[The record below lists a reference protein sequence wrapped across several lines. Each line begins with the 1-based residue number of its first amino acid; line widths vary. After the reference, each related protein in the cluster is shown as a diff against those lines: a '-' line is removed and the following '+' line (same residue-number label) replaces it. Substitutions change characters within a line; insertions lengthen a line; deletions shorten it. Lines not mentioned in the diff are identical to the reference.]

1 MDKDLG
7 IIDAALS
14 PVFIPFSFGAM
25 ILCMH
30 AYEDVS
36 A

>member
-7 IIDAALS
+7 IIDVALS

-25 ILCMH
+25 IFMY
-30 AYEDVS
+30 ARV
-36 A
+36 